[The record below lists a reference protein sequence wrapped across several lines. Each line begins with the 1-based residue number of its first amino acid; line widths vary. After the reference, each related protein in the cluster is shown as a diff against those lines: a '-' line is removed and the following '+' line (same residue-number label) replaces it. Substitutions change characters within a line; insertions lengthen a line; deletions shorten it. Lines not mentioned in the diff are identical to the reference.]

1 MAVRSH
7 TLRHTKI
14 IATLGPAS
22 ASDAGIDALL
32 AAGVDVF
39 RINAS
44 HGTRDDRRGMVD
56 RVRSRAAEAGR
67 IVAVLQDLAGPK
79 IRIGPLADPDGVQLE
94 EGARLRIAVGEFPG
108 DAERV
113 STTCAP
119 LAAAVRG
126 GEPLL
131 LDDGQIVLRAISADG
146 GEIVAEVE
154 HGGLLTPRK
163 GINAPG
169 VELPLSAVTDVDME
183 EIEAGV
189 AMGVDFFGVSFV
201 QSGDDL
207 RKARAVSWAHGADE
221 VGVVAK
227 IERPQALERFDDILA
242 VSDAVM
248 VARGDLGLEIPLER
262 VPRVQKDLTRR
273 ARDAGVPVIVATQ
286 VLETMRH
293 APRPTRAEV
302 SDAANAVDDG
312 VDAIMLA
319 GETAAGEYPVLA
331 VETLGAVLRDA
342 ESGQPDRVVPGDIG
356 DRHDRALC
364 DAAVTLAAAADATA
378 IVAVTGSGTT
388 ARQLAALRPPIPIY
402 AVTAN
407 EGVARRLA
415 LHRSVAPLITP
426 TERLVVGQLKQEL
439 ARRGLVRAG
448 DAVVIARVHSD
459 MEVENANFV
468 ELQRF

>member
-1 MAVRSH
+1 M
-7 TLRHTKI
+7 
-14 IATLGPAS
+14 
-22 ASDAGIDALL
+22 DALL

-39 RINAS
+39 RINSS
-44 HGTRDDRRGMVD
+44 HGTRDDRRGMVE
-56 RVRSRAAEAGR
+56 RVRSRAARAGR
-67 IVAVLQDLAGPK
+67 IVGVLEDLAGPK
-79 IRIGPLADPDGVQLE
+79 IRIGSLADLDGVELKV
-94 EGARLRIAVGEFPG
+94 GARLRIAVGDFPG
-108 DAERV
+108 DAECV

-131 LDDGQIVLRAISADG
+131 IDDGQILLRAISSDG
-146 GEIVAEVE
+146 AEIVAEVE
-154 HGGLLTPRK
+154 HGGLLTARK
-163 GINAPG
+163 GINVPG
-169 VELPLSAVTDVDME
+169 VELPLSAVTDADME

-189 AMGVDFFGVSFV
+189 EMGVDFLGVSFV

-207 RKARAVSWAHGADE
+207 RKARAMTWAHGGDG
-221 VGVVAK
+221 VGLVAK
-227 IERPQALERFDDILA
+227 IERPQALERLDDILS

-262 VPRVQKDLTRR
+262 VPRVQKDITRR

-286 VLETMRH
+286 VFDTMRH

-331 VETLGAVLRDA
+331 VQTLDAVLRDA
-342 ESGQPDRVVPGDIG
+342 ESVQPDRVIPGDIG

-364 DAAVTLAAAADATA
+364 DAAVTLAAAAGATA
-378 IVAVTGSGTT
+378 IVAVTGSGRT
-388 ARQLAALRPPIPIY
+388 ARQLAALRPSIPVY
-402 AVTAN
+402 AVPVDAA
-407 EGVARRLA
+407 VARQLA
-415 LHRSVAPLITP
+415 LYRSVVPLVVP
-426 TERLVVGQLKQEL
+426 TDRLVVGQLKPEL
-439 ARRGLVRAG
+439 LRRGIVHPG

-459 MEVENANFV
+459 LEVEDANFV

>member
-1 MAVRSH
+1 M
-7 TLRHTKI
+7 
-14 IATLGPAS
+14 
-22 ASDAGIDALL
+22 
-32 AAGVDVF
+32 F

-44 HGTRDDRRGMVD
+44 HGSRDDRRRMVE

-67 IVAVLQDLAGPK
+67 IVAVLEDLAGPK
-79 IRIGPLADPDGVQLE
+79 IRIGPLSNPDGVQLE
-94 EGARLRIAVGEFPG
+94 AGGRLRIAFGTFAG
-108 DAERV
+108 DAKRV

-126 GEPLL
+126 GDQVL
-131 LDDGQIVLRAISADG
+131 LDDGQIVLRVVSGDG
-146 GEIVAEVE
+146 AEIVAEVE
-154 HGGLLTPRK
+154 HGGVLGPRK
-163 GINAPG
+163 GINVPG
-169 VELPLSAVTDVDME
+169 VELPLSAVTDADME
-183 EIEAGV
+183 EIGAAV
-189 AMGVDFFGVSFV
+189 AMGVDFLGVSFV
-201 QSGDDL
+201 QNGDDI
-207 RKARAVSWAHGADE
+207 RKARAVAYGHGGED
-221 VGVVAK
+221 VGLVAK
-227 IERPQALERFDDILA
+227 IERPQALERYDDVLA
-242 VSDAVM
+242 ASDAVM

-331 VETLGAVLRDA
+331 VETLDAVLRDA
-342 ESGQPDRVVPGDIG
+342 ESAQPDRVIPGDIG

-364 DAAVTLAAAADATA
+364 DAAVTLAAAAGATA

-388 ARQLAALRPPIPIY
+388 ARHLAALRPAIPIH
-402 AVTAN
+402 AVTSEEA
-407 EGVARRLA
+407 VARRLA
-415 LHRSVAPLITP
+415 LYRSVAPLVAP
-426 TERLVVGQLKQEL
+426 AERLVVGQLKPEL
-439 ARRGLVRAG
+439 ARRGMVRAG

>member
-1 MAVRSH
+1 M
-7 TLRHTKI
+7 
-14 IATLGPAS
+14 
-22 ASDAGIDALL
+22 DALL

-44 HGTRDDRRGMVD
+44 HGTRDDRRRMVE
-56 RVRSRAAEAGR
+56 RVRRRAAQAGR

-79 IRIGPLADPDGVQLE
+79 IRIGALADPDGVRLDA
-94 EGARLRIAVGEFPG
+94 GRRLRIAVGDFPG

-126 GEPLL
+126 GEQLL
-131 LDDGQIVLRAISADG
+131 LDDGRIALRVVGSDG
-146 GEIVAEVE
+146 AEIVAQVE
-154 HGGLLTPRK
+154 HGGLLTSRK

-169 VELPLSAVTDVDME
+169 VDLALSAVTAADRE
-183 EIEAGV
+183 EIAAGV
-189 AMGVDFFGVSFV
+189 AMGVDFLGVSFV
-201 QSGDDL
+201 QGGDDL
-207 RKARAVSWAHGADE
+207 RTARALADGHGGAG
-221 VGVVAK
+221 VGLVAK
-227 IERPQALERFDDILA
+227 VERPQAIERFDDVVA
-242 VSDAVM
+242 AADAVM

-286 VLETMRH
+286 VLDTMRH

-319 GETAAGEYPVLA
+319 GETAAGAHPVLA
-331 VETLGAVLRDA
+331 ARTLDAILRDA
-342 ESGQPDRVVPGDIG
+342 ESAPPDRVIPGARG
-356 DRHDRALC
+356 NRHDRALC
-364 DAAVTLAAAADATA
+364 DAAVTLAAAAGATA
-378 IVAVTGSGTT
+378 IVAVTGSGAT
-388 ARQLAALRPPIPIY
+388 ARRIAALRPAVPVH
-402 AVTAN
+402 AVTAD
-407 EGVARRLA
+407 ETVARRLA
-415 LHRSVAPLITP
+415 LYRGVAPVVAP
-426 TERLVVGQLKQEL
+426 PDRLVVGRLKPEL
-439 ARRGLVRAG
+439 VRRGIVGAG

-459 MEVENANFV
+459 LDMEDANFV

>member
-1 MAVRSH
+1 M
-7 TLRHTKI
+7 RHTKI
-14 IATLGPAS
+14 IATVGPAS
-22 ASDAGIDALL
+22 SSDAKLDALL

-44 HGTRDDRRGMVD
+44 HGSRDDRRRMVA

-79 IRIGPLADPDGVQLE
+79 IRIGPLADPDGARLVA
-94 EGARLRIAVGEFPG
+94 GARLRIAVGEFAG

-131 LDDGQIVLRAISADG
+131 LDDGQIALRVLSSNGA
-146 GEIVAEVE
+146 EIVAEVE
-154 HGGLLTPRK
+154 HGGLLAPRK
-163 GINAPG
+163 GINVPG

-183 EIEAGV
+183 EIGAGV
-189 AMGVDFFGVSFV
+189 AMGVDFLGVSFV
-201 QSGDDL
+201 QNGDDM
-207 RKARAVSWAHGADE
+207 RKARAVAYGHGGED
-221 VGVVAK
+221 VGMVAK
-227 IERPQALERFDDILA
+227 IERPQALQRYDDILA
-242 VSDAVM
+242 ASDAVM
-248 VARGDLGLEIPLER
+248 VARGDLGLEIPLEH

-286 VLETMRH
+286 VFETMRH

-331 VETLGAVLRDA
+331 VETLDAVLRDA
-342 ESGQPDRVVPGDIG
+342 ESVPPDRVVPGDIG

-388 ARQLAALRPPIPIY
+388 ARQLAALRPPIPIH
-402 AVTAN
+402 AVTAD
-407 EGVARRLA
+407 EAVARRLA
-415 LHRSVAPLITP
+415 LYRSVAPLVAP
-426 TERLVVGQLKQEL
+426 AERLVVGQLKPEL
-439 ARRGLVRAG
+439 ARRGMVRAG

>member
-1 MAVRSH
+1 V
-7 TLRHTKI
+7 
-14 IATLGPAS
+14 
-22 ASDAGIDALL
+22 DALL

-39 RINAS
+39 RINSS
-44 HGTRDDRRGMVD
+44 HGTREHRRGMVE
-56 RVRSRAAEAGR
+56 RVRSRAARAGR
-67 IVAVLQDLAGPK
+67 IVGVLEDLAGPK
-79 IRIGPLADPDGVQLE
+79 IRIGSLADADGVELE
-94 EGARLRIAVGEFPG
+94 VGARLRIAVGDFPG

-131 LDDGQIVLRAISADG
+131 IDDGQILLRAISSDG
-146 GEIVAEVE
+146 AEIVAEVE
-154 HGGLLTPRK
+154 HGGLLTARK

-169 VELPLSAVTDVDME
+169 VELPLSALTDADIE
-183 EIEAGV
+183 EIEAAV
-189 AMGVDFFGVSFV
+189 ATGVDFVGISFV

-207 RKARAVSWAHGADE
+207 RLARAAARRCGGGR
-221 VGVVAK
+221 VGLVAK
-227 IERPQALERFDDILA
+227 IERPGAVDGFDDILSA
-242 VSDAVM
+242 ADAVM

-286 VLETMRH
+286 VFETMRH

-331 VETLGAVLRDA
+331 VQTLDAVLRDA
-342 ESGQPDRVVPGDIG
+342 ESAQPDRVVPGDIG

-364 DAAVTLAAAADATA
+364 DAAVTLAAAAGATA

-388 ARQLAALRPPIPIY
+388 ARQLAALRPPIPVY
-402 AVTAN
+402 AFTADDD
-407 EGVARRLA
+407 VARRLA
-415 LHRSVAPLITP
+415 LYRSVAPLVAP
-426 TERLVVGQLKQEL
+426 ADRLVVGQLKPEL
-439 ARRGLVRAG
+439 SRRGIVRAG

-459 MEVENANFV
+459 LEVEDANFV

>member
-1 MAVRSH
+1 V
-7 TLRHTKI
+7 
-14 IATLGPAS
+14 
-22 ASDAGIDALL
+22 DALL

-44 HGTRDDRRGMVD
+44 HGTRDDRRHMVE
-56 RVRSRAAEAGR
+56 RVRSRAARAGR
-67 IVAVLQDLAGPK
+67 IVGVLEDLAGPK
-79 IRIGPLADPDGVQLE
+79 IRIGSLADADGVELE
-94 EGARLRIAVGEFPG
+94 VGARLRIAVGDFPG

-131 LDDGQIVLRAISADG
+131 IDDGQILLRAISSDG
-146 GEIVAEVE
+146 AEIVAEVE
-154 HGGLLTPRK
+154 HGGLLTARK
-163 GINAPG
+163 GINVPG
-169 VELPLSAVTDVDME
+169 VELPLSAVTDADME

-189 AMGVDFFGVSFV
+189 EMGVDFLGVSFV

-207 RKARAVSWAHGADE
+207 RKARAMTWAHGGDG
-221 VGVVAK
+221 VGLVAK
-227 IERPQALERFDDILA
+227 IERPQALERLDDILS

-262 VPRVQKDLTRR
+262 VPRVQKDITRR

-286 VLETMRH
+286 VFDTMRH
-293 APRPTRAEV
+293 SPRPTRAEV

-331 VETLGAVLRDA
+331 VQTLDAVLRDA
-342 ESGQPDRVVPGDIG
+342 ESAQPDRVVPGDIG

-364 DAAVTLAAAADATA
+364 DAAVTLAAAAGATA

-388 ARQLAALRPPIPIY
+388 ARQLAALRPPIPVY
-402 AVTAN
+402 AFTADDD
-407 EGVARRLA
+407 VARRLA
-415 LHRSVAPLITP
+415 LYRSVAPLVAP
-426 TERLVVGQLKQEL
+426 ADRLVVGQLKPEL
-439 ARRGLVRAG
+439 SRRGIVRAG

-459 MEVENANFV
+459 LEVEDANFV

>member
-1 MAVRSH
+1 M
-7 TLRHTKI
+7 RHTKI

-22 ASDAGIDALL
+22 STDAAVDALL

-44 HGTRDDRRGMVD
+44 HGSREDRRRIVD
-56 RVRSRAAEAGR
+56 RVRSRAAGAGR

-79 IRIGPLADPDGVQLE
+79 IRIGPLADPDGVQLRA
-94 EGARLRIAVGEFPG
+94 GGRLRIAFGTFPG

-126 GEPLL
+126 GEQVL
-131 LDDGQIVLRAISADG
+131 LDDGRIILRVVSSDG
-146 GEIVAEVE
+146 AEIVAEVE
-154 HGGLLTPRK
+154 HGDVLGPRK
-163 GINAPG
+163 GINVPG
-169 VELPLSAVTDVDME
+169 VALPLAAVTDADME
-183 EIEAGV
+183 EIGAGV
-189 AMGVDFFGVSFV
+189 AMGVDFLGVSFV
-201 QSGDDL
+201 ENGDDI
-207 RKARAVSWAHGADE
+207 RRVRAVAYGHGGED

-227 IERPQALERFDDILA
+227 IERPQALEGYDDILA
-242 VSDAVM
+242 ASDAVM

-319 GETAAGEYPVLA
+319 GETASGEYPVPA
-331 VETLGAVLRDA
+331 VETLDAVLRDA
-342 ESGQPDRVVPGDIG
+342 ESAQPERVVPGDIG

-407 EGVARRLA
+407 EGVARRLS
-415 LHRSVAPLITP
+415 LHRSVAPLVAP
-426 TERLVVGQLKQEL
+426 TERLVVGQLKPEL

>member
-1 MAVRSH
+1 M
-7 TLRHTKI
+7 
-14 IATLGPAS
+14 
-22 ASDAGIDALL
+22 DALL

-39 RINAS
+39 RINSS
-44 HGTRDDRRGMVD
+44 HGTRDDRRGMVE
-56 RVRSRAAEAGR
+56 RVRSRAARADR
-67 IVAVLQDLAGPK
+67 IVGVLEDLAGPK
-79 IRIGPLADPDGVQLE
+79 IRIGRLADADGVELKV
-94 EGARLRIAVGEFPG
+94 GARLRIAVGDFPG

-119 LAAAVRG
+119 LAVAVRG

-131 LDDGQIVLRAISADG
+131 IDDGQILLRAISSDG
-146 GEIVAEVE
+146 AEIVAEVE
-154 HGGLLTPRK
+154 HGGLLTARK
-163 GINAPG
+163 GINVPG
-169 VELPLSAVTDVDME
+169 VELPLSAVTDADME

-189 AMGVDFFGVSFV
+189 EMGVDFLGVSFV

-207 RKARAVSWAHGADE
+207 RKARAMTWAHGGDG
-221 VGVVAK
+221 VGLVAK
-227 IERPQALERFDDILA
+227 IERPQALERLDDILS

-262 VPRVQKDLTRR
+262 VPRVQKDITRR

-286 VLETMRH
+286 VFDTMRH
-293 APRPTRAEV
+293 SPRPTRAEV

-331 VETLGAVLRDA
+331 VQTLDAVLRDA
-342 ESGQPDRVVPGDIG
+342 ESAQPDRVIPGDIG

-364 DAAVTLAAAADATA
+364 DAAVTLAAAAGATA

-388 ARQLAALRPPIPIY
+388 ARQLAALRPSIPVY
-402 AVTAN
+402 AVTVDAA
-407 EGVARRLA
+407 VARQLA
-415 LHRSVAPLITP
+415 LYRSVVPLVVP
-426 TERLVVGQLKQEL
+426 TDRLVVGQLKPEL
-439 ARRGLVRAG
+439 VRRGIVHAG

-459 MEVENANFV
+459 LEVEDANFV

>member
-1 MAVRSH
+1 
-7 TLRHTKI
+7 LRHTKI
-14 IATLGPAS
+14 VATLGPAS
-22 ASDAGIDALL
+22 ASDASVDALL

-39 RINAS
+39 RINSS
-44 HGTRDDRRGMVD
+44 HGTREHRRGMVE
-56 RVRSRAAEAGR
+56 RVRSRAARAGR
-67 IVAVLQDLAGPK
+67 IVGVLEDLAGPK
-79 IRIGPLADPDGVQLE
+79 IRIGSLADADGVELE
-94 EGARLRIAVGEFPG
+94 VGARLRIAVGDFPG

-131 LDDGQIVLRAISADG
+131 IDDGQILLRAISSDG
-146 GEIVAEVE
+146 AEIVAEVE
-154 HGGLLTPRK
+154 HGGLLTARK
-163 GINAPG
+163 GINVPG
-169 VELPLSAVTDVDME
+169 VELPLSAVTDADME

-189 AMGVDFFGVSFV
+189 AMGVDFLGVSFV

-207 RKARAVSWAHGADE
+207 RKARAMTWAHGGDG
-221 VGVVAK
+221 VGLVAK
-227 IERPQALERFDDILA
+227 IERPQAIERFDDILS

-286 VLETMRH
+286 VFETMRH

-331 VETLGAVLRDA
+331 VQTLDAVLRDA
-342 ESGQPDRVVPGDIG
+342 ESAQPDRVVPGDIG

-364 DAAVTLAAAADATA
+364 DAAVTLAAAAGATA

-388 ARQLAALRPPIPIY
+388 ARQLAALRPPIPVY
-402 AVTAN
+402 AFTADDD
-407 EGVARRLA
+407 VARRLA
-415 LHRSVAPLITP
+415 LYRSVAPLVAP
-426 TERLVVGQLKQEL
+426 ADRLVVGQLKPEL
-439 ARRGLVRAG
+439 SRRGIVRAG

-459 MEVENANFV
+459 LEVEDANFV

>member
-1 MAVRSH
+1 M
-7 TLRHTKI
+7 RHTKI
-14 IATLGPAS
+14 IATVGPAS
-22 ASDAGIDALL
+22 SSDAKLDALL

-44 HGTRDDRRGMVD
+44 HGTRDDRRRMVE

-79 IRIGPLADPDGVQLE
+79 IRIGPLVDPDGVQLDA
-94 EGARLRIAVGEFPG
+94 GARLRIEVGEFPG

-131 LDDGQIVLRAISADG
+131 LDDGRISLRVISSSGA
-146 GEIVAEVE
+146 EIVAEVE
-154 HGGLLTPRK
+154 HGGLLAPRK
-163 GINAPG
+163 GINVPG
-169 VELPLSAVTDVDME
+169 VELPLSAVTDADME
-183 EIEAGV
+183 EIGAGV
-189 AMGVDFFGVSFV
+189 AMGVDFLGVSFV
-201 QSGDDL
+201 QTGDDM
-207 RKARAVSWAHGADE
+207 RKARAVAYGHGGED
-221 VGVVAK
+221 VGLVAK
-227 IERPQALERFDDILA
+227 IERPQALERYDDILA
-242 VSDAVM
+242 ASDAVM

-286 VLETMRH
+286 VLDTMRH

-331 VETLGAVLRDA
+331 VETLDAVLRDA
-342 ESGQPDRVVPGDIG
+342 ESAQPDRVVPGDIG

-378 IVAVTGSGTT
+378 IVAVTASGTT
-388 ARQLAALRPPIPIY
+388 ARQLAALRPPIPIH
-402 AVTAN
+402 AVTSDAA
-407 EGVARRLA
+407 VARRLA
-415 LHRSVAPLITP
+415 LHRSVAPLVAP
-426 TERLVVGQLKQEL
+426 AERLVVGQLKPEL
-439 ARRGLVRAG
+439 ARRGMVRAG